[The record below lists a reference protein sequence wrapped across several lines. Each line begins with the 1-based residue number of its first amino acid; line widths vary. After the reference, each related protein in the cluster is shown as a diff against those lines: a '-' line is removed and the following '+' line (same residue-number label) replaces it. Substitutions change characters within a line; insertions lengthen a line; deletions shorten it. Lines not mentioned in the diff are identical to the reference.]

1 MLVSDD
7 LELQQNGFPLPLPVF
22 RRAVPFLQAHFLHL
36 LARAARGGVRVAPEE
51 EQCRA
56 ALSKVLRQLFER
68 SCRNPLFF
76 ERRHAGAGGARGAA
90 AGTISFWHAP
100 ASFLSHLARNRSL
113 MDRVLHEAPFLVPL
127 RTRLTI
133 FSQRLA
139 AARFAHQG
147 APGPRQ
153 RRRDIVIHRD
163 RDVFREC
170 YRQVTAIASSGGGG
184 SGGAGGGSGGA
195 PALRDVFRVQFVSAD
210 GRRESGIDM
219 GGLFK
224 DLWTQISAVA
234 FEPAYGLWSVSHKTA
249 SLYPRLSASTG
260 VMGSGVD
267 AATMFLFL
275 GRVLGKAVY
284 EGITVQPR
292 FSHFFLTKL
301 LGKRNQLN
309 DLATLDWDLY
319 KNLLFLKTFDGD
331 VADLCLDFS
340 VAEEDCGVTR
350 VVDLRP
356 GGRSIEVTHAN
367 RLRYILLVAD
377 YHLNK
382 RIKVASDAFVRGF
395 HSVVPVQML
404 RWFSP
409 AELQTVISGPDG
421 PIDVEE
427 LKRSARYSGG
437 YSSRSVSVTRFWK
450 ALTSMDH
457 EERKLVVRFVT
468 GCERAVRRLARRAT
482 LARVRRRAF
491 GVARSAS
498 RARSRSRMRPTP
510 PPPHSPRS
518 DGRSSSRSSAFT
530 ASPTRRGCR
539 RRRRA
544 STC

>member
-1 MLVSDD
+1 
-7 LELQQNGFPLPLPVF
+7 
-22 RRAVPFLQAHFLHL
+22 
-36 LARAARGGVRVAPEE
+36 
-51 EQCRA
+51 
-56 ALSKVLRQLFER
+56 
-68 SCRNPLFF
+68 
-76 ERRHAGAGGARGAA
+76 
-90 AGTISFWHAP
+90 
-100 ASFLSHLARNRSL
+100 
-113 MDRVLHEAPFLVPL
+113 LVPL

-133 FSQRLA
+133 FSSRLA
-139 AARFAHQG
+139 ATRFAHQG

-170 YRQVTAIASSGGGG
+170 YRQVTAIASLGGGG
-184 SGGAGGGSGGA
+184 GGGGGCAAGGGA
-195 PALRDVFRVQFVSAD
+195 TALRDVFRVQFVSAD

-234 FEPAYGLWSVSHKTA
+234 FEPAYGLWTVSRKTA
-249 SLYPRLSASTG
+249 SLYPRLSLSAG

-267 AATMFLFL
+267 AAAMFLFL

-319 KNLLFLKTFDGD
+319 KNLLFLKTYDGD

-356 GGRSIEVTHAN
+356 GGRGIEVTHAN

-382 RIKVASDAFVRGF
+382 RIKAASDAFVRGF

-427 LKRSARYSGG
+427 LKRSTRYSGG

-450 ALTSMDH
+450 ALGSMDH

-468 GCERAVRRLARRAT
+468 GCERAVRRRSRRARRPRAAPSRGALAR
-482 LARVRRRAF
+482 
-491 GVARSAS
+491 SPS
-498 RARSRSRMRPTP
+498 RPAHSHPTP
-510 PPPHSPRS
+510 PPPRPQPPLGWSQLEPKFCVHCVTDASRLPTAATCFNMLKLPALP
-518 DGRSSSRSSAFT
+518 SSRVMKEKLLFSAKSGMGFEL
-530 ASPTRRGCR
+530 S
-539 RRRRA
+539 
-544 STC
+544 